1 MVGRTHGSLAA
12 RLRGTQNADLP
23 AGELH
28 DAENIMVELSADGK
42 SGKLFIVTNR
52 DRRLLVAADAI
63 ILSQLRRQLNNV
75 FS

>member
-1 MVGRTHGSLAA
+1 
-12 RLRGTQNADLP
+12 
-23 AGELH
+23 
-28 DAENIMVELSADGK
+28 MVELSADRK

-52 DRRLLVAADAI
+52 DRRLIVAADTI